1 MVFLDMYMHYKTKEC
16 AILGLRLRQAYL
28 KRINYGKF
36 MSADIVT
43 LRLIAWGS
51 PLKHISSFK
60 KDWKS
65 LFTIFNRNIIYFQLI
80 QVKSLYSLIH
90 LKC

>member
-1 MVFLDMYMHYKTKEC
+1 MHYKTKEC
-16 AILGLRLRQAYL
+16 AILGLRLYQVYL
-28 KRINYGKF
+28 KRTDYGKF
-36 MSADIVT
+36 VSAGIVT

-65 LFTIFNRNIIYFQLI
+65 LFTISIGISFISSI
-80 QVKSLYSLIH
+80 QVKSLYVLIH